1 MRFTGLNPEDKL
13 MKNIQQ
19 SYDEEDEDIDE
30 ILDQILDQKSF
41 TESDVK
47 ELQERNRILLEAL
60 RKVKLLVE
68 RLLVQNRDLK
78 KRVGG
83 LEEEFKQQ
91 SKKGVK
97 LVSAARYSEMQNNAT
112 ELARSLPKLIKLIKL
127 LNQENKLVKDKYDT
141 LENEFEDLIDERDG
155 LKGKIILLNE
165 ANQAQVLT
173 ELTELFP
180 TEALAAKAAK
190 AMSSPEKRKAIVE
203 NDIEPDSKTIA
214 LATSESV
221 KSFEEQ
227 AKTDLLTVSGFS
239 NEQITKLVNLV
250 MEIND
255 KIENLSGTMVVPGP
269 SRRRGKIDLD
279 LSDAIAEGEFEKS
292 DDPPD
297 RPDLE
302 EVLDDILISG

>member
-1 MRFTGLNPEDKL
+1 MRFAGLNPEDKL
-13 MKNIQQ
+13 MEKIQQ

-30 ILDQILDQKSF
+30 ILGQKSF

-78 KRVGG
+78 KRVEG
-83 LEEEFKQQ
+83 LEDEFKEQN
-91 SKKGVK
+91 KKGVK
-97 LVSAARYSEMQNNAT
+97 LVSAARYNEMQNNAT

-127 LNQENKLVKDKYDT
+127 LNQENKLVKDKYAA
-141 LENEFEDLIDERDG
+141 LENEFEDLIDERDD
-155 LKGKIILLNE
+155 LKDKIILLNE

-190 AMSSPEKRKAIVE
+190 AMSSSQKRKAVIE
-203 NDIEPDSKTIA
+203 NGTISPESKTIA
-214 LATSESV
+214 EATSESV
-221 KSFEEQ
+221 ATFEDQ
-227 AKTDLLTVSGFS
+227 AKTDLESVSGFS
-239 NEQITKLVNLV
+239 NEQISKLVNLV

-255 KIENLSGTMVVPGP
+255 KIENLSGTMVVSAPA
-269 SRRRGKIDLD
+269 RKRGKVELD
-279 LSDAIAEGEFEKS
+279 LSDAITEGEIEKL
-292 DDPPD
+292 DEPPD

>member
-1 MRFTGLNPEDKL
+1 MRFAGLNPEDKL
-13 MKNIQQ
+13 MKDIQQ

-30 ILDQILDQKSF
+30 ILDQKSF

-78 KRVGG
+78 KRVEG

-97 LVSAARYSEMQNNAT
+97 LVSAARYSEMQKNAT

-214 LATSESV
+214 VATSESV
-221 KSFEEQ
+221 TSFEEQ

-269 SRRRGKIDLD
+269 SRRRGKVDLD
-279 LSDAIAEGEFEKS
+279 LSDAITEGEFEKS

>member
-13 MKNIQQ
+13 MEKIQQ

-30 ILDQILDQKSF
+30 ILGQKSF

-78 KRVGG
+78 KRVEG
-83 LEEEFKQQ
+83 LEIEFKEQN
-91 SKKGVK
+91 KKGVK
-97 LVSAARYSEMQNNAT
+97 LVSAARYNEMQNNAT

-127 LNQENKLVKDKYDT
+127 LNQENKLVKDKYAA
-141 LENEFEDLIDERDG
+141 LENEFEDLIDERDD
-155 LKGKIILLNE
+155 LKDKIILLNE
-165 ANQAQVLT
+165 ANQEQVLT

-190 AMSSPEKRKAIVE
+190 AMTASQKRKAVIE
-203 NDIEPDSKTIA
+203 NGTIGPESKTIA
-214 LATSESV
+214 EATSESV
-221 KSFEEQ
+221 VSFEDQ
-227 AKTDLLTVSGFS
+227 AKTDLESVSGFS
-239 NEQITKLVNLV
+239 NEQISKLVNLV

-255 KIENLSGTMVVPGP
+255 KIENLSGTMVVSAPV
-269 SRRRGKIDLD
+269 RRRGKVDLD
-279 LSDAIAEGEFEKS
+279 LSDAITEGEIEKP
-292 DDPPD
+292 DEPPD